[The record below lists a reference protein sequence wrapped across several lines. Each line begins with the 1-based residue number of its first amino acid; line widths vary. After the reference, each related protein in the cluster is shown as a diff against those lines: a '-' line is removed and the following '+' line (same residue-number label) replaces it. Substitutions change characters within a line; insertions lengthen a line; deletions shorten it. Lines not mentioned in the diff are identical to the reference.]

1 MGDFDFEDYD
11 YTLED
16 PRFDPTSALFDPELY
31 FINIRVESSVN
42 PDSSAS
48 VNPES
53 SEEELEKKRK
63 KKRLLLTVVAL
74 ITVSS
79 GIVIC
84 VKTGI
89 FSTALK
95 KLTFKGSKTLVRSAS
110 KLPVLKPPVKY
121 LNIPQHPLN
130 RFSAPAN
137 FSEAEILFERANWV
151 KILLDPE
158 NLPRPKRRAEIC
170 QICFSR
176 LYSTEF
182 FRRNMANPLKPFLR
196 SFYNGV

>member
-1 MGDFDFEDYD
+1 MVDFDFDDYD
-11 YTLED
+11 YTLDD
-16 PRFDPTSALFDPELY
+16 PRLDPTSAFFEPELY
-31 FINIRVESSVN
+31 FLNIES
-42 PDSSAS
+42 S

-53 SEEELEKKRK
+53 SEEELEKKRR

-158 NLPRPKRRAEIC
+158 NLPRPKYAGQKFVRSVSADYIQRNFSDETW
-170 QICFSR
+170 QI
-176 LYSTEF
+176 L
-182 FRRNMANPLKPFLR
+182 
-196 SFYNGV
+196 